1 MILEG
6 GGVAA
11 ALGTDVLILLPDRHV
26 ELNYQFINWD

>member
-11 ALGTDVLILLPDRHV
+11 ALGTDVLILLPDRRIK
-26 ELNYQFINWD
+26 LDYRFINWD